1 MVDILGR
8 GSCSQDV
15 LYEIRI
21 KKKKAKKIM
30 QGWGDGS
37 VTEVHALHA
46 WGPEFG
52 SLESM

>member
-15 LYEIRI
+15 LYKNKE
-21 KKKKAKKIM
+21 KESKKKIM

-46 WGPEFG
+46 WGPELG